1 MDRMTELVAILNEYA
16 HQYYVLDMPTV
27 SDAEYDVLYDEL
39 LRLEKEQGRVLPD
52 SPTLRVGGAPL
63 DAFEKHTH
71 LAPLYSLDK
80 AKTAEEL
87 NEWRERCEKTAGM
100 QEYSLEYKFD
110 GITINLTYEGGNL
123 VGAAT
128 RGDGITGEQILAQ
141 VRTISS
147 IPLSVPFQGRME
159 VHGEAIMRL
168 SVLEKYNETAKE
180 PLKNAR
186 NAVAG
191 ALRNLD
197 PSVTAERKL
206 DAFFYNIGYI
216 EGKTF
221 KNHFEMIDF
230 LQENRF
236 KISEYERRYTDFDAL
251 ITDAAQAGDDRGK
264 LDFLIDGMVIKI
276 SDFSAREELGYT
288 QKFPRWAIA
297 YKFAAEEMTTV
308 VENVNWDVGRTGKL
322 TPTAELA
329 SVDIGGVT
337 VRRATLNN
345 YEDIMRKRV
354 RLGSRVFI
362 RRSNDV
368 IPEIL
373 GAAVEDDTLPMIEK
387 PTHCPACGTEL
398 EEIGPNLFCPNTL
411 SCKPQLVM
419 RMVHYVSR
427 DAMNIESLSEKTL
440 ELLFRELEVSNIAE
454 LYELTR
460 EQLMTLPGFKEK
472 RADNIITSIENSKN
486 PELAEFVFALGINN
500 VGKKTA
506 KDLAERY
513 GTFEN
518 IKKATLEEL
527 VEMRDIGEVVAECIV
542 DFFKREQVIATLE
555 RLEKNGVKPRDFVK
569 AEGVFSGKNV
579 VITGTLE
586 NYKRAEAQAAV
597 EAHGGTVQ
605 SAVAKTTDYLIA
617 GEKAGSKLAKA
628 EKLGIAVLSEQ
639 QFMEMIGNA

>member
-1 MDRMTELVAILNEYA
+1 MDRMHELVKILNTYA
-16 HQYYVLDMPTV
+16 YQYYVLDQPTV
-27 SDAEYDVLYDEL
+27 SDGEYDALYDEL
-39 LRLEKEQGRVLPD
+39 VLLEKQTGTVLAD
-52 SPTLRVGGAPL
+52 SPTQRVGGAPL

-80 AKTAEEL
+80 AKTAGEL
-87 NEWRERCEKTAGM
+87 NEWKDRVEKAAGP

-110 GITINLTYEGGNL
+110 GITVNLTYDEGKL
-123 VGAAT
+123 IGAAT
-128 RGDGITGEQILAQ
+128 RGDGTTGEEILQQ

-147 IPLSVPFQGRME
+147 IPLSVPFMGKME

-197 PSVTAERKL
+197 PAVTAERRL
-206 DAFFYNIGYI
+206 DAFFYNVGYI

-221 KNHFEMIDF
+221 KDHFEMIDF
-230 LQENRF
+230 LRENHF
-236 KISEYERRYTDFDAL
+236 KVSEMEKRYSDFAELVKD
-251 ITDAAQAGDDRGK
+251 TEQMGDKRGE
-264 LDFLIDGMVIKI
+264 LDFLIDGMVIKV
-276 SDFSAREELGYT
+276 SDFGTREELGYT

-297 YKFAAEEMTTV
+297 YKFPAEEMTTV
-308 VENVNWDVGRTGKL
+308 VEKVNWDVGRTGKL
-322 TPTAELA
+322 TPTAELEA
-329 SVDIGGVT
+329 VDIGGVT

-345 YEDIMRKRV
+345 YEDIRRKHV
-354 RLGSRVFI
+354 RLGARVFI

-373 GAAVEDDTLPMIEK
+373 GVAEEDETLPMIEK
-387 PTHCPACGTEL
+387 PTHCPACGTAL
-398 EEIGPNLFCPNTL
+398 EEIGPNLFCPNAL

-427 DAMNIESLSEKTL
+427 DAMNIESLSEKTI
-440 ELLFRELEVSNIAE
+440 ELLFNELNVADIAS
-454 LYELTR
+454 LYELTE
-460 EQLMTLPGFKEK
+460 EQLLTLPGFKEK
-472 RADNIITSIENSKN
+472 RAENILSGIEASKN

-513 GTFEN
+513 GTFEALRN
-518 IKKATLEEL
+518 ATMEEL
-527 VEMRDIGEVVAECIV
+527 VEIRDIGETVAKCIV
-542 DFFKREQVIATLE
+542 DFFGSEQVMRTVE
-555 RLEKNGVKPRDFVK
+555 RLFANGVTPKEFRK
-569 AEGVFSGKNV
+569 AEGIFSGKNV
-579 VITGTLE
+579 VITGTLA
-586 NYKRAEAQAAV
+586 NYKRAEAQVAV

-605 SAVAKTTDYLIA
+605 SAVAKTTHILVA
-617 GEKAGSKLAKA
+617 GEKAGSKLEKA
-628 EKLGIAVLSEQ
+628 QKLGITILTEDEFTAMLNQ
-639 QFMEMIGNA
+639 